1 MRNVYVHEVRRDGEG
16 RGCTA
21 EQHCHVGVMA
31 ARVHSPRE
39 TAHVIHII
47 GLLRALEE
55 SSAAGTSAMPSALNS
70 VRIQLWDVAIND
82 TVCPSIGQGSHGPM

>member
-1 MRNVYVHEVRRDGEG
+1 MMRNAYVHEVRRDGEG

-39 TAHVIHII
+39 AAHVIHII
-47 GLLRALEE
+47 GLLRAQEE
-55 SSAAGTSAMPSALNS
+55 SSAAGTFAGHL
-70 VRIQLWDVAIND
+70 R
-82 TVCPSIGQGSHGPM
+82 